1 MPNKDV
7 PLDFPSKGLH
17 VSREFGQQPE
27 GTVADCLNVTGKES
41 IAGRDRGGSRPGFS
55 KYVAA
60 QSSAGAVKIQ
70 MLDVIVDPTT
80 AALPQNFETPDST
93 WVSHPRFP
101 GVLIPPGGAPWSPID
116 QSNDTTI
123 LHIQSKRTAFDGV
136 GTEQS
141 VSFASAPNTGNTIIA
156 VVASNAGAV
165 SGMGV
170 TVTNGAGTALTQVG
184 SYTEIEDP
192 RSIGTYVRLSMW
204 KKAVNNAQDQTIK
217 VTPSAT
223 VVTMKMTQ
231 LEYRGMPTTG
241 QVDTAVTNS
250 DITNPPAPPATTGN
264 VAVLGDNE
272 MLLAAFATVFD
283 ISGFTPGTGFTCR
296 PNADDGSDFDL
307 RLNVVEKTGL
317 QNPADNPSVATGT
330 TTGGE
335 DPYVAIGVTWKK
347 S

>member
-7 PLDFPSKGLH
+7 PLDFPVKGLH

-27 GTVADCLNVTGKES
+27 ATTADCVNVASKES

-55 KYVAA
+55 KYIAA
-60 QSSAGAVKIQ
+60 QSSAGAVNIQ
-70 MLDVIVDPTT
+70 MLDVIVDPTSD
-80 AALPQNFETPDST
+80 ALPQNFNTPGDD
-93 WVSHPRFP
+93 WVNHPRFP
-101 GVLIPPGGAPWSPID
+101 GVLIPPHGAPWSPRNE
-116 QSNDTTI
+116 SNSPDIT
-123 LHIQSKRTAFDGV
+123 HIQSKRTAFDGV
-136 GTEQS
+136 STEQS
-141 VSFASAPNTGNTIIA
+141 VSFASAPNTGNTI
-156 VVASNAGAV
+156 VVFVASLVDAV

-170 TVTNGAGTALTQVG
+170 DVKNGAGTALTQVG
-184 SYTEIEDP
+184 SYIEIEDP
-192 RSIGTYVRLSMW
+192 RSVGSYVRLSCW

-231 LEYRGMPTTG
+231 IEYRGMPTTG

-272 MLLAAFATVFD
+272 MLLGAFATVFD
-283 ISGFTPGTGFTCR
+283 ASGFTPGTGFTCR

-317 QNPADNPSVATGT
+317 QSPADNPSVATGT

-335 DPYVAIGVTWKK
+335 DPYVAIGVTWTK